1 MVVELLL
8 VAVAV
13 VELLLV
19 AVDTRKSTH
28 SAVHRYTNY
37 PCEYK
42 KPTKLSPHK
51 TFSTRSTQTWCPSQ
65 RCLR

>member
-1 MVVELLL
+1 MMVVVVVVELLL

-13 VELLLV
+13 MELLLVAVAVVESLLV

-28 SAVHRYTNY
+28 SVVHRHTTNY

-42 KPTKLSPHK
+42 KPAKL
-51 TFSTRSTQTWCPSQ
+51 
-65 RCLR
+65 